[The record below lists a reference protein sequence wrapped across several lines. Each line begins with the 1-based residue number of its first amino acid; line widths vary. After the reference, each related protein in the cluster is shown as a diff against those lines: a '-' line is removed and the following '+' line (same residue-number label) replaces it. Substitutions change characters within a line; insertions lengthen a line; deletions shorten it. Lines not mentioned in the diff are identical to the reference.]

1 MSKTT
6 ILRCNDNEIDSYS
19 SEWFPTVN
27 VGEILQF
34 EEAYPEATVQRG
46 LYIVESIKHVFTKQ
60 SKGMMYGS
68 TDVKT
73 IIKLKT
79 HE

>member
-1 MSKTT
+1 MNKTT
-6 ILRCNDNEIDSYS
+6 VLIYNGNEIHSYN
-19 SEWFPTVN
+19 SEWFPTVQ
-27 VGEILQF
+27 VGETLQF
-34 EEAYPEATVQRG
+34 EEAYLEATVQRG

-60 SKGMMYGS
+60 SKVMHRS

-73 IIKLKT
+73 IIKLKK

>member
-1 MSKTT
+1 MNKTT
-6 ILRCNDNEIDSYS
+6 VLVYNGHEIHSYNH
-19 SEWFPTVN
+19 EWFPTVN
-27 VGEILQF
+27 VGETLQF

-46 LYIVESIKHVFTKQ
+46 LYIVESISHVITKH
-60 SKGMMYGS
+60 SKGVHVY
-68 TDVKT
+68 TNVKT

>member
-6 ILRCNDNEIDSYS
+6 VLICNGNEIHSYNH
-19 SEWFPTVN
+19 EWFPTVN
-27 VGEILQF
+27 VGETLQF
-34 EEAYPEATVQRG
+34 EEAYPETTVQRG
-46 LYIVESIKHVFTKQ
+46 LYIVESISHVFTKQ
-60 SKGMMYGS
+60 SKGMLGS
-68 TDVKT
+68 TYVKT

>member
-1 MSKTT
+1 MNKKTVL
-6 ILRCNDNEIDSYS
+6 IYNGHEIHSYKT
-19 SEWFPTVN
+19 ELVPTVQ
-27 VGEILQF
+27 VGETLQF

-60 SKGMMYGS
+60 SKGMHGS

>member
-1 MSKTT
+1 MNKKTVL
-6 ILRCNDNEIDSYS
+6 IYNGHEIHSYN
-19 SEWFPTVN
+19 SEWFPTVH
-27 VGEILQF
+27 VGETLQF

-46 LYIVESIKHVFTKQ
+46 LYIVESISHVFTKQ
-60 SKGMMYGS
+60 SKGMHGS

-73 IIKLKT
+73 IIKLKK